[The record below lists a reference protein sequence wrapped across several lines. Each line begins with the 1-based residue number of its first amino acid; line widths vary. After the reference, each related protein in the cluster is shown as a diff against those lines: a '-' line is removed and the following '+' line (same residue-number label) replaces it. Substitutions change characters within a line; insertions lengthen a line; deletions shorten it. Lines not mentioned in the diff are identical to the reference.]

1 MTKLNITGKVVES
14 LKIDNDMDEGR
25 PIAEIGTVTLTF
37 TDGSFLSI
45 WKDSNGKWVVGLH

>member
-1 MTKLNITGKVVES
+1 MVKLNITGKVVES

-25 PIAEIGTVTLTF
+25 PIAEVGTVTVNF

-45 WKDSNGKWVVGLH
+45 WKDGNGKWAVGLH